1 MAGPAAGRG
10 RRAAPFERAKPL
22 IIDVAVVGAG
32 PAGLHAAKQ
41 LAESGLEVRVFEE
54 HATVGSPTHCTGIV
68 SLELTE
74 FAKLPEELIV
84 NRLRH
89 ARLRGPGGGTCDI
102 AWNFGAAEEIVVI
115 DRQRFD
121 ESLATAAVAAG
132 AKLQMSTPVRALALE
147 ETAVRVEVDGGAVRA
162 RTCIVASGVSYRFH
176 RQLGLGLPGDV
187 LHTAQVEVDA
197 APTEHVDIHIGR
209 EIAPEGFVWA
219 VPVARGGRA
228 RLRVGILARGPAA
241 TLLQRFLDGAAVR
254 HGVSSSAI
262 TPITRLLPVKPVPR
276 SYLDRV
282 LLVGDAGGFTK
293 PTTGGGI
300 FYSMLT
306 ASLAAETLVEA
317 FRADRFDDDML
328 GRYQRRWYDRLG
340 HDMRVSEWLRHLT
353 TRCTD
358 TELDHLVDALAADDV
373 QAVIRRAARFN
384 WHRGVIVA
392 LLRERG
398 VAGLLFRSLLR

>member
-1 MAGPAAGRG
+1 
-10 RRAAPFERAKPL
+10 
-22 IIDVAVVGAG
+22 VAVVGAG

-54 HATVGSPTHCTGIV
+54 HAIIGSPTHCTGIV

-89 ARLRGPGGGTCDI
+89 ARLRGPGGGACNI

-121 ESLATAAVAAG
+121 ETLATAAVAAG
-132 AKLQMSTPVRALALE
+132 AKLQMSTPVLALALE
-147 ETAVRVEVDGGAVRA
+147 PNAVRLEVAGGAVRA

-176 RQLGLGLPGDV
+176 RQLALALPGDV

-197 APTEHVDIHIGR
+197 EPTDHVEIHIGR
-209 EIAPEGFVWA
+209 QIAPEGFVWA
-219 VPVARGGRA
+219 VPVTRAGRD

-241 TLLQRFLDGAAVR
+241 AWLQRFLSHSALR
-254 HGVSSSAI
+254 HRMSSSA
-262 TPITRLLPVKPVPR
+262 TPPITRLLPVKPVPR
-276 SYLDRV
+276 SYLERI
-282 LLVGDAGGFTK
+282 LFVGDAGGFTK

-300 FYSMLT
+300 FYSVLT

-317 FRADRFDDDML
+317 FRADRFDDEIL
-328 GRYQRRWYDRLG
+328 ARYERRWHDRLG
-340 HDMRVSEWLRHLT
+340 HDLRVSEWLRHLT
-353 TRCTD
+353 TKCTD
-358 TELDHLVDALAADDV
+358 NDLDHLVEALAADDV